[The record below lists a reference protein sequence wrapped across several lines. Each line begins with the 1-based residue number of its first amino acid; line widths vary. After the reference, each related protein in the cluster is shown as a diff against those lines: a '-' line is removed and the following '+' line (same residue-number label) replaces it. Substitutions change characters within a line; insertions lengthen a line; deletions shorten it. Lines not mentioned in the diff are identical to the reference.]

1 MAPTGTEDAA
11 QPEAAMVPAPRP
23 GAHQRLPEPAV
34 RVAAIAAG
42 GSLGTLA
49 RYGVGRALVPAP
61 LGFPWSTFAVNVA
74 GSFLLAFILVL
85 VVERWTP
92 TRFVRP
98 FAVIGFC
105 GGFTTFSTMA
115 VEIAQRGQHG
125 KVGIAAVYLVASLAA
140 GLAAV
145 ALGMTAA
152 RGGIRP
158 PPCDQSIPDPDD
170 LGVLGPDQVVPQ

>member
-11 QPEAAMVPAPRP
+11 RPGAAMVPARRS
-23 GAHQRLPEPAV
+23 GAGRRLPEPAV
-34 RVAAIAAG
+34 RVAAIATG

-74 GSFLLAFILVL
+74 GSFLLGFILIL
-85 VVERWTP
+85 VVERWPP

-98 FAVIGFC
+98 FAALG
-105 GGFTTFSTMA
+105 
-115 VEIAQRGQHG
+115 
-125 KVGIAAVYLVASLAA
+125 LVASLAA

-152 RGGIRP
+152 RGGTRP
-158 PPCDQSIPDPDD
+158 SPGDRSIPDPDD
-170 LGVLGPDQVVPQ
+170 LGVLGPDEVAPQ

>member
-1 MAPTGTEDAA
+1 MAPVHGS
-11 QPEAAMVPAPRP
+11 
-23 GAHQRLPEPAV
+23 GAGHRLPEPAV
-34 RVAAIAAG
+34 RVAAVAAG

-49 RYGVGRALVPAP
+49 RYGVSRALVPAP
-61 LGFPWSTFAVNVA
+61 LGFPWPTLAVNVA
-74 GSFLLAFILVL
+74 GSFLLGVILIV
-85 VVERWTP
+85 VVERRPP

-125 KVGIAAVYLVASLAA
+125 RVGIAALYLVASLAA

-145 ALGMTAA
+145 VLGMAVA
-152 RGGIRP
+152 RTGMRP
-158 PPCDQSIPDPDD
+158 PGGDRSIPDPDD
-170 LGVLGPDQVVPQ
+170 LGVLGPDEVAPQ

>member
-1 MAPTGTEDAA
+1 M
-11 QPEAAMVPAPRP
+11 PAPRSGP
-23 GAHQRLPEPAV
+23 DQRFPEPAV

-61 LGFPWSTFAVNVA
+61 LGFPWPTFAVNVA
-74 GSFLLAFILVL
+74 GSFLLGFILVL
-85 VVERWTP
+85 VVERWPP

-125 KVGIAAVYLVASLAA
+125 KVGIAALYLMASLAA

-145 ALGMTAA
+145 ALGMTVA
-152 RGGIRP
+152 RGGLGRP
-158 PPCDQSIPDPDD
+158 PGDRSIPDPDD
-170 LGVLGPDQVVPQ
+170 LGVLGPDQIAPP